1 MYDIARLRIGLA
13 NMPRPVLRRVDV
25 PLSTALD
32 DLHLIFQAAMG
43 WENNHPYRFRTS
55 DAVVYGEIESNR
67 RAKGLWPAGKSTLAD
82 LCRGLNRNRTF
93 EYEYD
98 FRDKWVHR
106 VKLQAVGESDS
117 GQLYPRLLEAK
128 RRCPPEDCGGPWGY
142 ARFLESLRV
151 KGNGKIATV
160 SAQWEEEFNP
170 DLVDIAAL
178 AARMEGLARQ
188 IQRKRERMNCRKK

>member
-25 PLSTALD
+25 RLSTRLD

-55 DAVVYGEIESNR
+55 DSVVYGEIESNR
-67 RAKGLWPAGKSTLAD
+67 RVEGLRPACKSTLAD
-82 LCRGLNRNRTF
+82 LCRGLNKNRTF
-93 EYEYD
+93 EYIYD

-117 GQLYPRLLEAK
+117 DQLYPRLLEVK

-151 KGNGKIATV
+151 EGNGDNAKMSV
-160 SAQWEEEFNP
+160 QWVEEFNP
-170 DLVDIAAL
+170 ELVDTAVL
-178 AARMEGLARQ
+178 ETRMQVLARH
-188 IQRKRERMNCRKK
+188 IQRKRDRMSRRNK

>member
-25 PLSTALD
+25 HLSTRLD

-43 WENNHPYRFRTS
+43 WENNHPYRIRTS
-55 DAVVYGEIESNR
+55 DSVVYGEIESNR
-67 RAKGLWPAGKSTLAD
+67 PVEGVRPACKSTLAD
-82 LCRGLNRNRTF
+82 LCRELNKNRTF
-93 EYEYD
+93 EYIYD

-117 GQLYPRLLEAK
+117 GQLYPRLLDAK

-142 ARFLESLRV
+142 ARFLESLHV
-151 KGNGKIATV
+151 EGNGNIAQMPV
-160 SAQWEEEFNP
+160 QWEEEFNP
-170 DLVDIAAL
+170 DIVDIAVL
-178 AARMEGLARQ
+178 EVRMEGLARQ
-188 IQRKRERMNCRKK
+188 IQRKRERINRRKK

>member
-43 WENNHPYRFRTS
+43 WENNHPYQFRTG
-55 DAVVYGEIESNR
+55 DAAVYGEVESNR
-67 RAKGLWPAGKSTLAD
+67 QAKGLRSAAKSTLAD
-82 LCRGLNRNRTF
+82 LCRELNRNRMF
-93 EYEYD
+93 EYIYD

-117 GQLYPRLLEAK
+117 GQLYPRLLDGK

-142 ARFLESLRV
+142 ARFLESLHV
-151 KGNGKIATV
+151 KGNGKLAEMSV
-160 SAQWEEEFNP
+160 QLEEEFNP
-170 DLVDIAAL
+170 NLVDIAAL
-178 AARMEGLARQ
+178 EVRMEALARQ
-188 IQRKRERMNCRKK
+188 IQRKRERMNRRKK

>member
-25 PLSTALD
+25 RLSTQLD

-55 DAVVYGEIESNR
+55 GSVVYGEVESNR
-67 RAKGLWPAGKSTLAD
+67 RAEGLRPACKSTLAD
-82 LCRGLNRNRTF
+82 LCRELNKNRAF
-93 EYEYD
+93 EYVYD

-117 GQLYPRLLEAK
+117 GQLYPRLLDAK

-142 ARFLESLRV
+142 ARFLESLQV
-151 KGNGKIATV
+151 EGNGNTAKM
-160 SAQWEEEFNP
+160 SLLWEEEFNP
-170 DLVDIAAL
+170 DVVDIAAL
-178 AARMEGLARQ
+178 KTRMEVLARE
-188 IQRKRERMNCRKK
+188 IQRKRERIHRRKK